1 MTHIAGNH
9 AYVDRL
15 VEEVNKKITNLQV
28 SFMNTAG
35 VMVVVTVLA
44 NFEIKIVLDL

>member
-1 MTHIAGNH
+1 MTHNAANH
-9 AYVDRL
+9 TYADRF

-35 VMVVVTVLA
+35 VTVVVTALA
-44 NFEIKIVLDL
+44 NFQIKIVLDL